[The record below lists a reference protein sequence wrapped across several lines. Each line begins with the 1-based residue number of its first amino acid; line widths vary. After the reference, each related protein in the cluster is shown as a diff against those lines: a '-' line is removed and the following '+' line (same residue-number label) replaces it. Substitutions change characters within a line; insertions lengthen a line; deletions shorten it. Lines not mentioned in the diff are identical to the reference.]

1 MLIYSRVVTSL
12 CLIYTLT
19 SAVEESTNF
28 TDAAAETSISNH
40 VKTPQ
45 QVKSS
50 FHVYL
55 EGDVFE
61 ETCAVVPFRSETLD
75 RCSYNRSDSLV
86 LIIHGWTMNGIM
98 QQWIFGLASALKI
111 RIGQVNVLISDWR
124 NLALQPYPIAA
135 KNSRQVG
142 QDVAALLKWLEEAVQ
157 LSMDK
162 VHLIGYSLGAHVA
175 GFAGSH
181 FRGSRRVGR
190 ITGLDPAGPQFEGLP
205 ASDRLSPDD
214 ARFVDAIHTFAMN
227 SMMLGVG
234 IKQTVAHVDFYPNGG
249 SFQPGCKMLDI
260 YNNVYQYGLQGVP
273 KTIKCPHERAVKLF
287 TDSLLN
293 TSQPIIGYRCRDDS
307 TFKKGLCLDCKQKR
321 CNTLGYDVRHVRAG
335 KKAKGLYLRT
345 GPDTPYKV
353 FHYQLRVLLLNVIE
367 PVEASVT
374 VSLNGTRGE
383 RTHLPTVLYQES
395 AGEKSFTSLITVDT
409 DVGHLTS
416 ITLVWR
422 GELVWSS
429 WLRRV
434 RNIMSWTGPDHSLEL
449 SVWRIRIKSG
459 ETQEK

>member
-28 TDAAAETSISNH
+28 TETSISNH
-40 VKTPQ
+40 VKMPLR
-45 QVKSS
+45 VKSS
-50 FHVYL
+50 FHVYH
-55 EGDVFE
+55 EGNVFE
-61 ETCAVVPFRSETLD
+61 ETCTVVPFRSETLD
-75 RCSYNRSDSLV
+75 RCSYNRSDPLV

-98 QQWIFGLASALKI
+98 EQWIFRLASALKI

-124 NLALQPYPIAA
+124 NLALQPYPVAA

-142 QDVAALLKWLEEAVQ
+142 QDVATLLKWLEEAVQ

-181 FRGSRRVGR
+181 FRGSRKVGR
-190 ITGLDPAGPQFEGLP
+190 ITGLDPAGPQFEGVP
-205 ASDRLSPDD
+205 AFDRLSPDD
-214 ARFVDAIHTFAMN
+214 AQFVDAIHTFAK
-227 SMMLGVG
+227 SSIMLGVG

-273 KTIKCPHERAVKLF
+273 KTIKCAHERAVKLF
-287 TDSLLN
+287 TDSLFN

-321 CNTLGYDVRHVRAG
+321 CNTLGYDVKRVRVG
-335 KKAKGLYLRT
+335 KKAKGLYLKT

-374 VSLNGTRGE
+374 VSLNGTTGD
-383 RTHLPTVLYQES
+383 RTYLPTVL
-395 AGEKSFTSLITVDT
+395 
-409 DVGHLTS
+409 
-416 ITLVWR
+416 
-422 GELVWSS
+422 
-429 WLRRV
+429 
-434 RNIMSWTGPDHSLEL
+434 
-449 SVWRIRIKSG
+449 
-459 ETQEK
+459 

>member
-1 MLIYSRVVTSL
+1 MLIYSRVVTCL

-19 SAVEESTNF
+19 SAVEEKTNF
-28 TDAAAETSISNH
+28 TDAAVETHISNH
-40 VKTPQ
+40 VKTPLL
-45 QVKSS
+45 VKSS
-50 FHVYL
+50 FHVYH
-55 EGDVFE
+55 EGNVFE
-61 ETCAVVPFRSETLD
+61 ETCTVVPFRSETLD
-75 RCSYNRSDSLV
+75 RCSYNRSDPLV

-98 QQWIFGLASALKI
+98 EQWIFRLASALKI

-142 QDVAALLKWLEEAVQ
+142 QDVAVLLKWLEEAVQ

-175 GFAGSH
+175 GLAGSH
-181 FRGSRRVGR
+181 FRGSRKVGR
-190 ITGLDPAGPQFEGLP
+190 IT
-205 ASDRLSPDD
+205 
-214 ARFVDAIHTFAMN
+214 
-227 SMMLGVG
+227 
-234 IKQTVAHVDFYPNGG
+234 
-249 SFQPGCKMLDI
+249 
-260 YNNVYQYGLQGVP
+260 GVP

-293 TSQPIIGYRCRDDS
+293 TSQPIIGYRCRDES
-307 TFKKGLCLDCKQKR
+307 TFNKGLCLDCKQKR
-321 CNTLGYDVRHVRAG
+321 CNMLGYDIRHVRVG
-335 KKAKGLYLRT
+335 KKAKGLYMKT

-374 VSLNGTRGE
+374 VSLNGTTGE
-383 RTHLPTVLYQES
+383 STDLTTVLYQES
-395 AGEKSFTSLITVDT
+395 SGEKSFTSLITVDT

-416 ITLVWR
+416 IRLVWR

-434 RNIMSWTGPDHSLEL
+434 RNIMSWTGPYQVPEL

-459 ETQEK
+459 ETQEKMWFCGVSDEVTNLKPSEEKEFRRCETLKRKKQKSKTLHTRSFTTDDTN